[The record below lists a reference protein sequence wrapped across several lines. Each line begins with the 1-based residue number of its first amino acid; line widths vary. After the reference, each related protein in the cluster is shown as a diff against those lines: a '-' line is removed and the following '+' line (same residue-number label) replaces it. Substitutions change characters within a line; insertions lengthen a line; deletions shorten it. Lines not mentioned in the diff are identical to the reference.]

1 MENLYYLGNLYKKAI
16 LSNNMQNWERQR
28 ANKDTYQ
35 LARISCYTLDGDN
48 IHQGLNKNLGFIA
61 EVTKLFTGA
70 GLVCIT
76 SQARE
81 LKISL
86 ESVLNIK
93 NQRPLD

>member
-28 ANKDTYQ
+28 VDRNKGQVVETRGGFCGCRVS
-35 LARISCYTLDGDN
+35 LT
-48 IHQGLNKNLGFIA
+48 GLS
-61 EVTKLFTGA
+61 GA
-70 GLVCIT
+70 GKTTVGMVLEEYLACQDII
-76 SQARE
+76 E